1 MKYYK
6 QIQIGIILLFIATMC
21 LWFYSCDSFTE
32 TDLPKSQLIK
42 TAVFQDVKTATAAL
56 SDCYAQ
62 MRDYSM
68 ITGNSDGIS
77 SLMGN
82 YADELTYYGV
92 SDASLQHFYNHTVLP
107 SNSGV
112 SVLWTSGYNQV
123 YAANAIVEGV
133 ENSLAITED
142 NRNRLKGEALF
153 IRAFIHFYLVN
164 LFGDIPYIT
173 TTDYKTNTA
182 ASRQPETVVYEKIIA
197 DLLQAKDLLPESYTS
212 AQRIRPNKYTAEA
225 LLARVYLYAGKWQL
239 AEAEATAVINKNT
252 LYKWQEDLD
261 RVFLKDSPG
270 TIWQLHPGVSG
281 LNTIEGRT
289 FIFNSTPPSIEA
301 VSQELL
307 DAFETGDE
315 RKKHWL
321 GSISDGTDNYYFPF
335 KYKLDTNTGTSQE
348 YSIIFRIEEQYL
360 IRAEAK
366 AHLGNLTAV
375 RDDIN
380 KIRRRAGLPD
390 TVANTSEELM
400 QVILQER
407 RIELFSEFGHRWF
420 DLKRTGKANTIVSA
434 IKPAWKN
441 SDSLLP
447 LPESE
452 LLVNSNLQ
460 PQNPGY

>member
-6 QIQIGIILLFIATMC
+6 QIQSVLIIALIALIC
-21 LWFYSCDSFTE
+21 FWLNGCDSFTE

-92 SDASLQHFYNHTVLP
+92 GDAPLQHFYNHTVLP

-112 SVLWTSGYNQV
+112 SVLWNSGYNQI

-133 ENSLAITED
+133 ENSTAITGD

-153 IRAFIHFYLVN
+153 IRAFIHCYLVN
-164 LFGDIPYIT
+164 FFGDIPYIT
-173 TTDYKTNTA
+173 TTNYKTNTA
-182 ASRQPETVVYEKIIA
+182 VSRQPETVVYEKIIA
-197 DLLQAKDLLPESYTS
+197 DLLEAKDLLPETYTS
-212 AQRIRPNKYTAEA
+212 AQRIRPNKYTAGA
-225 LLARVYLYAGKWQL
+225 LLARVYLYTGKWQL
-239 AEAEATAVINKNT
+239 AENEATNIINKT
-252 LYKWQEDLD
+252 ALYKWQEDLD
-261 RVFLKDSPG
+261 RVFLKDSPA
-270 TIWQLHPGVSG
+270 TIWQLHPGVAG
-281 LNTIEGRT
+281 LNTIEGRS

-315 RKKHWL
+315 RKNHWL
-321 GSISDGTDNYYFPF
+321 GSISDGTDTYYFPF
-335 KYKLDTNTGTSQE
+335 KYKLDTNTGTAQE
-348 YSIIFRIEEQYL
+348 YSIIFRLEEQYL
-360 IRAEAK
+360 IRAEAR
-366 AHLGNLTAV
+366 AHLDNLTEAQ
-375 RDDIN
+375 DDIN
-380 KIRRRAGLPD
+380 KIRQRAGLAD
-390 TVANTSEELM
+390 TTVNTSQDLL

-407 RIELFSEFGHRWF
+407 RIELFTEFGHRWF
-420 DLKRTGKANTIVSA
+420 DLKRTGQANAILST

-441 SDSLLP
+441 SDTLLP

>member
-6 QIQIGIILLFIATMC
+6 QIKIGIILLFIVTIC
-21 LWFYSCDSFTE
+21 LWLNSCDSFTE

-112 SVLWTSGYNQV
+112 SVLWNSGFNQI

-133 ENSLAITED
+133 ENSTAITGD

-164 LFGDIPYIT
+164 LFGDIPYIA
-173 TTDYKTNTA
+173 TTDYKTNTVV
-182 ASRQPETVVYEKIIA
+182 SRQPETVVYDKIIA
-197 DLLQAKDLLPESYTS
+197 DLLEAKDLLPETYTS
-212 AQRIRPNKYTAEA
+212 AQRIRPNKYTAVA
-225 LLARVYLYAGKWQL
+225 LLARVYLYTGKWQL
-239 AEAEATAVINKNT
+239 AEVEASAVINKT
-252 LYKWQEDLD
+252 ALYQWQGDLD
-261 RVFLKDSPG
+261 RVFLKDSPA
-270 TIWQLHPGVSG
+270 TIWQLHPGVAG
-281 LNTIEGRT
+281 LNTIEGRS

-307 DAFETGDE
+307 DAFETRDE
-315 RKKHWL
+315 RKNHWL
-321 GSISDGTDNYYFPF
+321 GSISDGTDTYYFPF
-335 KYKLDTNTGTSQE
+335 KYKLDTNSGTSQE
-348 YSIIFRIEEQYL
+348 YSIIFRLEEQYL

-366 AHLGNLTAV
+366 AHLNNLAEA

-380 KIRRRAGLPD
+380 KIRQRAGLSNII
-390 TVANTSEELM
+390 VNTSEGLLHA
-400 QVILQER
+400 ILQER
-407 RIELFSEFGHRWF
+407 RIELFTEFGHRWF
-420 DLKRTGKANTIVSA
+420 DLKRTGRANAILST

-441 SDSLLP
+441 SDTLLP

>member
-1 MKYYK
+1 MKYYR
-6 QIQIGIILLFIATMC
+6 QIQSVLIIALIALIC
-21 LWFYSCDSFTE
+21 LWLYGCDSFTE

-42 TAVFQDVKTATAAL
+42 TSVFQDVKTATAAL

-82 YADELTYYGV
+82 YADELAYYGV
-92 SDASLQHFYNHTVLP
+92 SDALLQHFYSHTVLP

-112 SVLWTSGYNQV
+112 SVLWNSGYNQI

-133 ENSLAITED
+133 ENSTAITGD
-142 NRNRLKGEALF
+142 NRDRLKGEALF
-153 IRAFIHFYLVN
+153 IRAFIHFHLLN
-164 LFGDIPYIT
+164 LFGDIPYIA

-182 ASRQPETVVYEKIIA
+182 VSRQPEAIVYEKIIA
-197 DLLQAKDLLPESYTS
+197 DLLEAKDLLPETYTT

-225 LLARVYLYAGKWQL
+225 LLARVYLYAGNWQL
-239 AEAEATAVINKNT
+239 AENEASAVINKT
-252 LYKWQEDLD
+252 ALYQWQEDLD
-261 RVFLKDSPG
+261 RVFLKDSPA
-270 TIWQLHPGVSG
+270 TIWQLHPGVAG
-281 LNTIEGRT
+281 LNTIEGRS
-289 FIFNSTPPSIEA
+289 FIFNSTPPSIQA
-301 VSQELL
+301 VSQGLL

-315 RKKHWL
+315 RKNHWL
-321 GSISDGTDNYYFPF
+321 GSISDGTDTYYFPF

-348 YSIIFRIEEQYL
+348 YSIIFRLEEQYL
-360 IRAEAK
+360 IRAEAR
-366 AHLGNLTAV
+366 AHLNNLTEA

-380 KIRRRAGLPD
+380 KIRQRAGLSD
-390 TVANTSEELM
+390 TTVNTSEDLL
-400 QVILQER
+400 QAILQER

-420 DLKRTGKANTIVSA
+420 DLKRTGQANAILST

-441 SDSLLP
+441 SDTLLP
-447 LPESE
+447 IPESE
-452 LLVNSNLQ
+452 LLVNSHLL

>member
-6 QIQIGIILLFIATMC
+6 QIQSVLIIALIALIC
-21 LWFYSCDSFTE
+21 FWLNGCDSFTE
-32 TDLPKSQLIK
+32 TDLPQSQLIK

-92 SDASLQHFYNHTVLP
+92 SDAPLQHFYNHTVLP

-112 SVLWTSGYNQV
+112 SFLWNSGYNQI

-133 ENSLAITED
+133 ENSTAITGD

-164 LFGDIPYIT
+164 LFGDIPYIA
-173 TTDYKTNTA
+173 TTDFKTNTA
-182 ASRQPETVVYEKIIA
+182 VSRQPEADVYNKIIA
-197 DLLQAKDLLPESYTS
+197 DLLEAKNLLPETYTS
-212 AQRIRPNKYTAEA
+212 AQRIRPNKYTASA
-225 LLARVYLYAGKWQL
+225 LLARVYLYAGNWQL
-239 AEAEATAVINKNT
+239 AENEASIIINKT
-252 LYKWQEDLD
+252 ALYQWQDDLD
-261 RVFLKDSPG
+261 QVFLKDSPAS
-270 TIWQLHPGVSG
+270 IWQLHPGVAG
-281 LNTIEGRT
+281 LNTIEGRS

-315 RKKHWL
+315 RKNHWL
-321 GSISDGTDNYYFPF
+321 GSINDGTDTYYFPF
-335 KYKLDTNTGTSQE
+335 KYKLNTNTGTSQE
-348 YSIIFRIEEQYL
+348 YSIIFRLEEQYL
-360 IRAEAK
+360 IRAEAR
-366 AHLGNLTAV
+366 AYLSNLAEA

-380 KIRRRAGLPD
+380 KIRQRAGLSD
-390 TVANTSEELM
+390 ITVNTSEGLL
-400 QVILQER
+400 QAILQER
-407 RIELFSEFGHRWF
+407 RIELFTEFGHRWF
-420 DLKRTGKANTIVSA
+420 DLKRTGQANLILST

-441 SDSLLP
+441 RDTLLP
-447 LPESE
+447 IPESE
-452 LLVNSNLQ
+452 LLANSHLL
-460 PQNPGY
+460 PQNQGY